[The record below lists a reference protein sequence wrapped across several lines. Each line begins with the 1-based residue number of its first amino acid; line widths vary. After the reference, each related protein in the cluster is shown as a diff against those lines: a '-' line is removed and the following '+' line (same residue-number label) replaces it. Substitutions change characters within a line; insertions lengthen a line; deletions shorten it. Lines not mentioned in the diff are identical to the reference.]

1 MGKQIIEDGEEQK
14 YTLENYG
21 FRTDTSKGKAHGAG
35 NVRGS
40 VFTEALFTGEQNDSV
55 WLEHV
60 IGKGDGKA
68 LYWLVWYDSEG
79 KPKIPLSAVFGREQL
94 AEMVKRIAEFV
105 PE

>member
-1 MGKQIIEDGEEQK
+1 MGKQIIVDGEAQK

-21 FRTDTSKGKAHGAG
+21 FRTDTSKGKPHGIG
-35 NVRGS
+35 NALGS
-40 VFTEALFTGEQNDSV
+40 VFSEPLFTGDQNDSV

-60 IGKGDGKA
+60 VGKGDGKA

-79 KPKIPLSAVFGREQL
+79 KPKIPLSAIFGKEQL
-94 AEMVKRIAEFV
+94 VEMSKRIAEFV